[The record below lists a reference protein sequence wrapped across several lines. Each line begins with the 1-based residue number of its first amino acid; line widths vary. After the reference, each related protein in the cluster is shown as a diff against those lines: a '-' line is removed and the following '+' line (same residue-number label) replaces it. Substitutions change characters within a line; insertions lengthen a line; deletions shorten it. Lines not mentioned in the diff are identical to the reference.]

1 MRAMCW
7 VRDNKYIIAFVFVT
21 TGMLLPN
28 FLQHFYQ
35 QIPQELQMLSLKKK
49 QQTRKFVFI
58 AKGSFLTPQRFS
70 TSARLDFFLARL
82 DFFSARL
89 KKCFA
94 RLIFFLGIRLQRGP
108 VNVAFSPAAAKQL
121 RRRADTLQ

>member
-35 QIPQELQMLSLKKK
+35 QIPQKLQMLSLKQM

-58 AKGSFLTPQRFS
+58 AKGSFLTPQRFP
-70 TSARLDFFLARL
+70 TSARL

-108 VNVAFSPAAAKQL
+108 VNVAFSHAAAKHL

>member
-1 MRAMCW
+1 M
-7 VRDNKYIIAFVFVT
+7 
-21 TGMLLPN
+21 P
-28 FLQHFYQ
+28 
-35 QIPQELQMLSLKKK
+35 QMLQKLQKDVAEKM

-58 AKGSFLTPQRFS
+58 AKGSFLTPHRFP
-70 TSARLDFFLARL
+70 TSARL

-89 KKCFA
+89 KIFFA